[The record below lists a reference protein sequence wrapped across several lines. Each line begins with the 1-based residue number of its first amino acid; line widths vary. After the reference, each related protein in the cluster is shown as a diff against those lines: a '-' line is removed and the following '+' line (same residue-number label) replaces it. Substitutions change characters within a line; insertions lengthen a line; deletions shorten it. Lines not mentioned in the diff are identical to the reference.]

1 MDVKSKRS
9 ERRHRTSRVF
19 FPRALRARRVSR
31 GRSLHLH
38 LSLSLSPPNAS
49 KCPVLELKRRGD
61 FKRPLSYLSKGAWRH
76 AFEKERERRR
86 RRKGNES
93 IELRAIRAKGDE
105 EGPENVFPAQM

>member
-38 LSLSLSPPNAS
+38 LSLSPSPPNAS
-49 KCPVLELKRRGD
+49 KCPALELERRGD

-76 AFEKERERRR
+76 AFERERERR